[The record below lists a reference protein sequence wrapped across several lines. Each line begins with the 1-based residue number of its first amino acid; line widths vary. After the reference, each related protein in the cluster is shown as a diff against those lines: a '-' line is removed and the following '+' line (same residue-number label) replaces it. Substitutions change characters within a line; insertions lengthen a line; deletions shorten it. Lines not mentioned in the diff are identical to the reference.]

1 MRPLVWCL
9 THQSLRSDCQFGT
22 KAGLVT
28 RQQKNSRRK
37 CMLVVQHLGAV
48 ETAAH
53 LIDQFFSVCRCGT
66 DRQGGPAHRGH
77 RLHPPLWGDG
87 NAQTAP
93 DINAVLTGNS
103 RSGGFYAL
111 GASITLP
118 QASSSSIRAITSK
131 PAAEYGSNSGQSIL
145 LCSSKS
151 PRLTSAMDQSL

>member
-9 THQSLRSDCQFGT
+9 THPSLRSDCQFGT
-22 KAGLVT
+22 KAELVT

-103 RSGGFYAL
+103 RSGGFLCFRRFDNAAAGQQL
-111 GASITLP
+111 VNP
-118 QASSSSIRAITSK
+118 RHHQQASGRVRVELRPINFAL
-131 PAAEYGSNSGQSIL
+131 QL
-145 LCSSKS
+145 
-151 PRLTSAMDQSL
+151 